1 MIRRPFWN
9 LSMVA
14 CLSASAL
21 VVAIAFTGF
30 GAATSS
36 RPTQPGES
44 LACKDCHSSEVEG
57 YARSPM
63 DHSLRIAGTEPRGAV
78 TTAKG
83 SISAELSPGGSLQIL
98 DSGGTRSQFH
108 VDYVIGSGRHASG
121 YLIDIDNHLFQ
132 SPIAYYRGRHGYG
145 LAPGF
150 ESNADPD
157 FTRPITPGCLF
168 CHAGEAVPVSGTRN
182 EYASP
187 PFHALTIGCS
197 RCHGSAAEHLADPGP
212 GNIIN
217 PGKLAAA
224 ERDSICEQCHLIGV
238 ARVLNPGKTFGD
250 FKPGEPLEKTFTVYH
265 NVPVPG
271 TTGNFRVISQA
282 EQLALSLCARRS
294 SGKLWCGTCHDPHY
308 LPAEPIAY
316 YRAKCLSCHNTTF
329 PANHPS
335 KTSNCIGCH
344 MPRRDTT
351 DGGHTAFTDHRI
363 QRRPEPE
370 VSDPDKADIAA
381 WRELGPALQVRN
393 LGIALIQVG
402 MQRRSPAFIV
412 HGYRLLTEV
421 QSEFADDSD
430 LYTWMGNALLLG
442 KQFAEA
448 QRAFDIALKLDPNS
462 PVKEADAGQACVAA
476 GNLDAARAHLERSL
490 QLDPLDLTAVY
501 SLLQVYQKQGDATSG
516 AALLGRVDQAM
527 KQR

>member
-9 LSMVA
+9 P
-14 CLSASAL
+14 SAIASLPVFAF
-21 VVAIAFTGF
+21 VVAVAFTGF

-36 RPTQPGES
+36 PPAQLDEP
-44 LACKDCHSSEVEG
+44 LACRDCHASEVAG

-63 DHSLRIAGTEPRGAV
+63 NHSLRIAGTEPRGVV
-78 TTAKG
+78 TTSKG
-83 SISAELSPGGSLQIL
+83 SISAQSSLGSSLQIL
-98 DSGGTRSQFH
+98 DSAGTRSEFH

-132 SPIAYYRGRHGYG
+132 SPIAYYRSRRGYG

-182 EYASP
+182 EYVSP

-197 RCHGSAAEHLADPGP
+197 RCHGSAAEHLADPGS

-224 ERDSICEQCHLIGV
+224 ERNSICEQCHLIGV
-238 ARVLNPGKTFGD
+238 ARVLNPGKNFGD

-294 SGKLWCGTCHDPHY
+294 NGKLWCGTCHDPHY

-316 YRAKCLSCHNTTF
+316 YRAKCLLCHDAAF
-329 PANHPS
+329 PGNHPS

-370 VSDPDKADIAA
+370 VSDPGKADIAA
-381 WRELGPALQVRN
+381 WREPAPAFQVRN

-402 MQRRSPAFIV
+402 MQRRSSAFIV
-412 HGYRLLTEV
+412 QGYRLLTEV
-421 QSEFADDSD
+421 QSQFADDSD

-448 QRAFDIALKLDPNS
+448 QRAFDIALRLDPDS
-462 PVKEADAGQACVAA
+462 PVKEADAGQACLAG
-476 GNLDAARAHLERSL
+476 GNLDAARAHLEHSL
-490 QLDPLDLTAVY
+490 ELDPLDFTAVY
-501 SLLQVYQKQGDATSG
+501 ALLQVYQKQGDAASV
-516 AALLGRVDQAM
+516 AALSSRIEEAM